1 LALQCLA
8 HLFECLEVDA
18 QGLAL
23 FQAPKRSVAYTG
35 LLSQPVEG
43 FPMLGQQLI
52 YSDVDHKYFHC
63 AAQYLPHAVNIVY
76 LQYILYLTY
85 TEHCRKV
92 AVVINLYINE
102 RQSAAVTILDLKG
115 RLRVGGNA
123 VALHRS
129 IRSLLLEKKTQ
140 IVLNLAGVTFIDS
153 CGLGEL
159 VASQVS
165 VENKGGEIKLI
176 GLTESLRE
184 LFIVTRLLA
193 VFAIYETEADAVQ
206 GFTERIASAEKT
218 PLAFA

>member
-1 LALQCLA
+1 
-8 HLFECLEVDA
+8 
-18 QGLAL
+18 
-23 FQAPKRSVAYTG
+23 
-35 LLSQPVEG
+35 
-43 FPMLGQQLI
+43 M
-52 YSDVDHKYFHC
+52 
-63 AAQYLPHAVNIVY
+63 
-76 LQYILYLTY
+76 
-85 TEHCRKV
+85 
-92 AVVINLYINE
+92 INLYINE
-102 RQSAAVTILDLKG
+102 RQTAGVTILDLKG

-176 GLTESLRE
+176 GLTETLRQ
-184 LFIVTRLLA
+184 LLTTTRLLA
-193 VFAIYETEADAVQ
+193 VFETYESEADAIQ
-206 GFTERIASAEKT
+206 SISERASNLEKS